1 MIIDTTKLP
10 KRILNA
16 VGLITK
22 SDADVKADRAFE
34 AGYNSSIEDEPPS
47 GTLKTYGYRRSTAGT
62 LRDFTKIPYDKIIRT
77 VWVLFQNNPVVKR
90 TNKIKTS
97 HFLGGGVEYQTDDD
111 DVKETLDTNWR
122 VNKINRKLRK
132 WVFELRLWGEQI
144 YPVFVRQADGQV
156 RLGYIDSEQIGMIK
170 THPDNSMER
179 WAIVL
184 KSDAANRRKVYRVV
198 REDESF
204 IDAMNQ
210 VRPAQNEGLMV
221 TAEQA
226 NIQDWEKAFLKEC
239 GLTEY
244 TGSCLL
250 FQVNNMSNQSR
261 GFSDYLQSSDWLDAL
276 DETLFAV
283 GEREQFANYFSW
295 DFTLEGYDDAKVSEF
310 AKKDKKNPPKR
321 GSAHYHNEKVTRE
334 LKYPDL
340 KQMGS
345 IETVKAILTFVLGG
359 LGFPLHWFGFGD
371 DANRATATTMGDPT
385 WKTLEEEQD
394 EVREMILDILTF
406 FRDQAI
412 IAGYL
417 EPAAFEADI
426 SVTMPEMTK
435 KDLTQLSAAMNQ
447 TATSLMVA
455 EQNGWS
461 TREQIV
467 TVWQKFMQELGVDA
481 VTLEDIDAE
490 QPEEMET
497 ANKVNEWLA
506 KRINGNS

>member
-10 KRILNA
+10 KRILSTI
-16 VGLITK
+16 GLVTQ
-22 SDADVKADRAFE
+22 SDANIKADRAFE
-34 AGYNSSIEDEPPS
+34 AGYNSSIEDEPSS
-47 GTLKTYGYRRSTAGT
+47 GTLKSYGYRRTTAGT
-62 LRDFTKIPYDKIIRT
+62 LRDFTKVPYDKIIKT

-90 TNKIKTS
+90 TNKIKVS
-97 HFLGGGVEYQTDDD
+97 HFLGGGIEYQSDED
-111 DVKETLDTNWR
+111 DVKEVLDNNWR
-122 VNKINRKLRK
+122 INKIGRKLRK

-144 YPVFVRQADGQV
+144 YPVFVRQSDGQV

-179 WAIVL
+179 WAVVL
-184 KSDAANRRKVYRVV
+184 KSSNGIRKVYRVV
-198 REDESF
+198 REDESY
-204 IDAMNQ
+204 IDKMGNVIQ
-210 VRPAQNEGLMV
+210 SQNEGLMV

-239 GLTEY
+239 GLREY
-244 TGSCLL
+244 SGSCLL

-295 DFTLEGYDDAKVSEF
+295 DFTLEGFSQDEVEVY
-310 AKKDKKNPPKR
+310 AKKDRKNPPKR
-321 GSAHYHNEKVTRE
+321 GSAHYHNEKVNRE

-345 IETVKAILTFVLGG
+345 IETVKAVLTFVLGG

-371 DANRATATTMGDPT
+371 DANRATATTMSDPT

-394 EVREMILDILTF
+394 EVKEMVLDILTF

-412 IAGYL
+412 IAGYI
-417 EPAAFEADI
+417 PPVNTEAKI

-435 KDLTQLSAAMNQ
+435 KDLTQISTAMNQ

-467 TVWQKFMQELGVDA
+467 TVWQKFMQELGIDA

-490 QPEEMET
+490 QQGEMET
-497 ANKVNEWLA
+497 AEKINEWLS
-506 KRINGNS
+506 KRMNANS